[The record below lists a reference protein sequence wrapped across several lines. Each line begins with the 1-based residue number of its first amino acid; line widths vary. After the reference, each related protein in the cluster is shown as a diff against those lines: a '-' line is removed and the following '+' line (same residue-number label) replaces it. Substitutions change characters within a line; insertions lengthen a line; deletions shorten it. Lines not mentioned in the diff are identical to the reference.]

1 MVIHKVVMR
10 REWRT
15 GLGILGRMLARVV
28 SHGMLAGQ
36 TIAVAAMVCVSS
48 PSIHAWMTAMVYGPP
63 ACPEPGLVA
72 HKTFPR
78 SGGPTSEL
86 LSTLHGIC
94 SLMIEKN

>member
-63 ACPEPGLVA
+63 ACQEHVLVA
-72 HKTFPR
+72 MQHPACQGLHPGQR
-78 SGGPTSEL
+78 
-86 LSTLHGIC
+86 TLPH
-94 SLMIEKN
+94 